1 MTTATKPAPAKTEK
15 KSVAGGIG
23 NWMMNNGALVGLIVL
38 IILLAIATPAFLTF
52 DNLVNVGVQSATVAI
67 IAFGMTFVIVTGGID
82 LSVGAVAALGGMV
95 TAFMWAEVGLPG
107 WLTLILGLGTG
118 LLAGAIAGLSIAYGK
133 LPAFIATLALMSIT
147 RGLTLVISEGS
158 PIASPDAVN
167 WMGADW
173 GPIPVPLIM
182 MVLAGLICWF
192 VLSRTVLGRSMYAI
206 GGNMEAARLSGL
218 PVRRILIS
226 VYALS
231 GLFAAWAGLVMTARL
246 GSAQPNA
253 GTSYELDAI
262 AAVVIGGASLAGGRG
277 GAWGTLVGAVLLAVI
292 RNGLNLLNVSSFW
305 QQIVIGLVIAAAV
318 GFDVFRNKTIS
329 Q

>member
-1 MTTATKPAPAKTEK
+1 MSTRTRTRTV
-15 KSVAGGIG
+15 SVKE
-23 NWMMNNGALVGLIVL
+23 WMLNNGALVGLIVL
-38 IILLAIATPAFLTF
+38 IIVLAIASPSFLSFT
-52 DNLVNVGVQSATVAI
+52 NIINVGVQAATVAI

-95 TAFMWAEVGLPG
+95 AAYSWSEMGLPG
-107 WLTLILGLGTG
+107 WLTLIAGFLTG
-118 LLAGAIAGLSIAYGK
+118 LLAGVIAGLSIAYGK
-133 LPAFIATLALMSIT
+133 LPAFIATLALMSIA

-158 PIASPDAVN
+158 PAASPESVN
-167 WMGADW
+167 WMGTDL
-173 GPIPVPLIM
+173 GPLPMPIIM
-182 MVLAGLICWF
+182 MLVAGLICWF

-206 GGNMEAARLSGL
+206 GGNLDAARLSGL

-246 GSAQPNA
+246 SSAQPNA
-253 GTSYELDAI
+253 GTGYELDAI
-262 AAVVIGGASLAGGRG
+262 AAVVIGGASLSGGRG
-277 GAWGTLVGAVLLAVI
+277 GAWGTFVGALLLAVI

-318 GFDVFRNKTIS
+318 GFDVIRNKTIA

>member
-1 MTTATKPAPAKTEK
+1 MSTQTTVKSSPARG
-15 KSVAGGIG
+15 VG
-23 NWMMNNGALVGLIVL
+23 NWMMNNGALVGLIALV
-38 IILLAIATPAFLTF
+38 IALAIATPAFLTA
-52 DNLVNVGVQSATVAI
+52 DNLINVGVQAATVAI

-95 TAFMWAEVGLPG
+95 TAFMWAEAGLPG
-107 WLTLILGLGTG
+107 WITLILGLATG
-118 LLAGAIAGLSIAYGK
+118 LLAGCIAGLSIAYGK
-133 LPAFIATLALMSIT
+133 LPAFIATLAMMSIA

-158 PIASPDAVN
+158 PIASPEAVN
-167 WMGADW
+167 WMGADL
-173 GPIPVPLIM
+173 GFLPMPIVM

-192 VLSRTVLGRSMYAI
+192 ILSRTVLGRSMYAI

-231 GLFAAWAGLVMTARL
+231 GIFAAWAGLVMTARL
-246 GSAQPNA
+246 SSAQPNA
-253 GTSYELDAI
+253 GTGYELDAI

-277 GAWGTLVGAVLLAVI
+277 GAWGTLVGALLLAVI

-305 QQIVIGLVIAAAV
+305 QQIVIGIVIAAAV